1 MPIPLEDQYMFGGAK
16 YFLRTRGI
24 EHPELYDGILEWECP
39 DCGHRWPSE
48 TALALKRFSGKY
60 L

>member
-1 MPIPLEDQYMFGGAK
+1 MFGGAK
-16 YFLRTRGI
+16 YFLRTIGI

-39 DCGHRWPSE
+39 DCGHRWPSKI
-48 TALALKRFSGKY
+48 AVDLWRRFDND